1 MKRLPIGTS
10 GLHASEIALGCMRLD
25 GLDAAA
31 ADLLLGAAVDE
42 GIDLFDHADIYGE
55 GRSEE
60 VFAASVA
67 RLGLARDRYLLQG
80 KCGIRSDC
88 FDSSREYLLQAV
100 DGILE
105 RLGTDYLD
113 LLLLHRPDA
122 LVEPDDVAE
131 AFDRLEASG
140 KVRYFGVSN
149 HSPLQIA
156 LLEKSLNQKL
166 HVNQLQLS
174 AAFTGMIDAGLFVN
188 MQDDR
193 AVNRDGSVL
202 DYCRLHDL
210 TLQAWSP
217 FQFGYFKGVFLDNP
231 EFPDLNAALD
241 SLAAQ
246 HKVTPSAIALAWIL
260 RHPARIQPLVG
271 TTNPLRLKELCRAS
285 GVTLTRQAW
294 YEIYQAAGNTLP

>member
-31 ADLLLGAAVDE
+31 ADLLLGTALDE
-42 GIDLFDHADIYGE
+42 GMDLFDHADIYGE

-60 VFAASVA
+60 VFGASVK
-67 RLGLARDRYLLQG
+67 RLGLSRDRFLLQG
-80 KCGIRSDC
+80 KCGIRADC
-88 FDSSREYLLQAV
+88 FDSSREHLLESV
-100 DGILE
+100 DGILQ

-122 LVEPDDVAE
+122 LVEPEDVAE
-131 AFDRLEASG
+131 AFDRLEGAG
-140 KVRYFGVSN
+140 KVRCFGVSN

-166 HVNQLQLS
+166 QVNQLQLS
-174 AAFTGMIDAGLFVN
+174 AAFTGMIDAGLYVN

-193 AVNRDGSVL
+193 AVNRDGGVL

-217 FQFGYFKGVFLDNP
+217 LQFGCFEGVFLGSP
-231 EFPDLNAALD
+231 MFQGLNAVMD
-241 SLAAQ
+241 RLAAQ
-246 HKVTPSAIALAWIL
+246 YDVTPGAIAVAWIL
-260 RHPARIQPLVG
+260 RHPARIQTLVG
-271 TTNPLRLKELCRAS
+271 TTNPLRLKEICRAS
-285 GVTLTRQAW
+285 GFTLTRQAW
-294 YEIYQAAGNTLP
+294 YEIYQAAGNVLP